1 MRIAELQP
9 DHPSAIKARHDKWR
23 RDLVA
28 KLIGYAAE
36 RERGAARVTEAQPQ
50 TAEQQ
55 RLASMQANA
64 KRANQT
70 VKRERARQQQ
80 QKAQQTLQK
89 ISAASSASLGA
100 TLGAAS
106 KTEGQ

>member
-9 DHPSAIKARHDKWR
+9 DHPSAIQARHDKWR

-36 RERGAARVTEAQPQ
+36 REREAASVTEAQPQ

-64 KRANQT
+64 KRASQT
-70 VKRERARQQQ
+70 AKRERVRQQQ
-80 QKAQQTLQK
+80 QNAQQTL
-89 ISAASSASLGA
+89 
-100 TLGAAS
+100 S
-106 KTEGQ
+106 KLAKP